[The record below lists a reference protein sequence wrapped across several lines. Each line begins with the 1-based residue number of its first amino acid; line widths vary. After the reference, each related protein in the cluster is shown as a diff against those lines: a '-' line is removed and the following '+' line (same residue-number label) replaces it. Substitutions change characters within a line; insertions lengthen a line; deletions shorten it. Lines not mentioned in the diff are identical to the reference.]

1 MVSNEIS
8 TFNLNSQHMTDA
20 NCSDYHGAINAHAII
35 SKRQTAYDD
44 DYELPT
50 QQLVATS
57 IVHNLLTPAV
67 SLEIQKPSRNRRSTN
82 PVREVKYRFRRL
94 TRPTKRIEM
103 SVQPVETIESPVISF
118 TEKMA
123 LVNSNGE
130 QLCFTLPEKELVFE
144 PRYNEAAFFIDY

>member
-1 MVSNEIS
+1 MTGTVPHSSDFRLNVMVSNEIS
-8 TFNLNSQHMTDA
+8 TFNLNSLHMTDA

-44 DYELPT
+44 DYELLT

-103 SVQPVETIESPVISF
+103 SVQPVETTESPVISF

-123 LVNSNGE
+123 LVSSNGE
-130 QLCFTLPEKELVFE
+130 QLCFTLPEKE
-144 PRYNEAAFFIDY
+144 

>member
-1 MVSNEIS
+1 
-8 TFNLNSQHMTDA
+8 MTDA

-35 SKRQTAYDD
+35 SKRQIAYDD
-44 DYELPT
+44 DYELLT

-57 IVHNLLTPAV
+57 IVNNLLTPAV

-103 SVQPVETIESPVISF
+103 SVQPVETVESPVISF

-130 QLCFTLPEKELVFE
+130 QLCFSLPEKE
-144 PRYNEAAFFIDY
+144 